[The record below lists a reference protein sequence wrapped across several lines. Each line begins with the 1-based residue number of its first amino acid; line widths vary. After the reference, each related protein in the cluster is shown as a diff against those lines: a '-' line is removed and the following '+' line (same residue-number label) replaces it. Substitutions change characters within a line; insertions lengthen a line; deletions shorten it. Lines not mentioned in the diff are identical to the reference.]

1 MRFIRILLFIY
12 VCLVLYNA
20 DVYCQNRMILSPYR
34 GYGDFVGKEQ
44 EEGLVIQNRL
54 VDPMFFMTPLPATG
68 HSLAVDVSVSPLED
82 RSFLKRIRKHSRFGC
97 EIVLNSEGKN
107 TIIGFKRISSEENV
121 YSLPDSISVTF
132 GTMRKTVATKQ
143 NEFCK
148 GFRIRMIFRPDVLNI
163 KVGERE
169 FSFRHCNEIS
179 YDSIGFRMQ
188 GGEGLLLRTM
198 SIETGTDPDR
208 LMTKWSDTAD
218 LKHYLDRSSDW
229 LEGIWAVYG
238 STLENNLLRMGGEY
252 KLACVKNSGGYDLI
266 YLSGAKV
273 WPELWRTGMRKGILH
288 STSFNGLF
296 SLEWHDA
303 EMLPMRHGLKAQVEE
318 FGSVIRLYF
327 PMQNSTVTLR
337 KVNQSQ

>member
-1 MRFIRILLFIY
+1 
-12 VCLVLYNA
+12 
-20 DVYCQNRMILSPYR
+20 MILSPYR
-34 GYGDFVGKEQ
+34 GYGNFVGKEQ
-44 EEGLVIQNRL
+44 EGGIVIQNIS
-54 VDPMFFMTPLPATG
+54 VSPMFFMTQLPAAG

-82 RSFLKRIRKHSRFGC
+82 PSFFKGIKKHSQFGC
-97 EIVLNSEGKN
+97 EIVLSSGGRN
-107 TIIGFKRISSEENV
+107 TMIGFRRISSEESV

-148 GFRIRMIFRPDVLNI
+148 GFRIKMILRSDVLNI
-163 KVGERE
+163 KVGKRE
-169 FSFRHCNEIS
+169 FSFRQCDEIG

-188 GGEGLLLRTM
+188 GGEGLLLRSM
-198 SIETGTDPDR
+198 SIETGMDPDR
-208 LMTKWSDTAD
+208 LMTKWTDTAD

-229 LEGIWAVYG
+229 LEGIWEIYG

-273 WPELWRTGMRKGILH
+273 WPELWRTGMRKGVLH

-296 SLEWHDA
+296 SLEWLDA

-318 FGSVIRLYF
+318 YGSVIRLYF

-337 KVNQSQ
+337 KVDKLQ